1 MSLDAWVMLAGP
13 ALVLGGFVFLLRQV
27 VLTWRIAGIFVPWL
41 RFAVRGCD
49 LLWLVVAPALVAT
62 GLIVAQQQSGQE
74 AVAISVG
81 SCWVAY
87 LLSRLPF
94 FALVRRWERNAGL
107 FSTPPSPFARHQRG
121 RRRGRKSVRQPMPW
135 TAGPFS
141 A

>member
-1 MSLDAWVMLAGP
+1 MSLNAWVMLAGP
-13 ALVLGGFVFLLRQV
+13 ALVLGGFVFLVRQV

-49 LLWLVVAPALVAT
+49 LLWLVVAPALAAT
-62 GLIVAQQQSGQE
+62 GLIVAQQQRWQE

-81 SCWVAY
+81 SCWLAY

-121 RRRGRKSVRQPMPW
+121 RRRGRKTVRQPMPW

>member
-1 MSLDAWVMLAGP
+1 MSIDLWVMLAGP
-13 ALVLGGFVFLLRQV
+13 ALTLGGFGFLLRQV
-27 VLTWRIAGIFVPWL
+27 ALTWRTAGSFVPWL
-41 RFAVRGCD
+41 RFAVRGSD
-49 LLWLVVAPALVAT
+49 LFWLIVAPALAAAGV
-62 GLIVAQQQSGQE
+62 IFAQQLSVLE

-81 SCWVAY
+81 SCWLFY

-107 FSTPPSPFARHQRG
+107 FSAPPSPFARHQRG
-121 RRRGRKSVRQPMPW
+121 RRRGRKTVRQPMPW

>member
-1 MSLDAWVMLAGP
+1 MSLDLWVVMAGP

-27 VLTWRIAGIFVPWL
+27 SLTWRIAGIFVPWL

-49 LLWLVVAPALVAT
+49 MLWLVVAPALVAT

-81 SCWVAY
+81 SCWLAY